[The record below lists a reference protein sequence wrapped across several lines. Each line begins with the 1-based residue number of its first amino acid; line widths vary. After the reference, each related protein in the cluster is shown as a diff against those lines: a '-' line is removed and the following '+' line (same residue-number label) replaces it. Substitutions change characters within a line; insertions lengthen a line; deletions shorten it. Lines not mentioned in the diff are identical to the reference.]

1 MTGLRV
7 ASASS
12 VAILLASTDTRLTS
26 AGSRW
31 REELLLSPLG
41 PVNMDRVESSARKAM
56 KKKYINSEACGSAV
70 EL

>member
-1 MTGLRV
+1 M
-7 ASASS
+7 
-12 VAILLASTDTRLTS
+12 AIRLADTQLTS

-41 PVNMDRVESSARKAM
+41 PVNMDRVESSARKAI
-56 KKKYINSEACGSAV
+56 KIVNSEACGSTV